1 VNVRWNLG
9 WIYYL
14 LGEHGKARELTAEA
28 MTIDEE
34 QIALTFN
41 LALMN
46 LADGNIEQ
54 AEALYTQ
61 GIEQAVGQIA
71 TAKENQDDPPA
82 SLWYYLN
89 TATQDIDRFLICLS
103 VQVCDGAPVF
113 ESIAA
118 SDKVQTTGRKLRRQ
132 LKNVAVG
139 LEYLG
144 ELPPESVSA
153 NIGEL
158 VFATP
163 IYDEDSGEIVD
174 FEALESGGQL
184 RFAMADNSTGEQVDE
199 SIIRADPDKANE
211 IFLRFEYQG
220 VQDGQLV
227 TVKFFNEDND
237 ESFKLR
243 LIESWQW
250 GASGLAS
257 LPVTPSKSMALA
269 PNEYRA
275 ELYIDGVLVQ
285 EGSFI
290 VE

>member
-1 VNVRWNLG
+1 MTKANRIDERLERAANLMVQSIENDQARAKERDQWLQDFTVAVSSSLTTQPYLDDDFADDDEDEDNVRSG
-9 WIYYL
+9 RAIP
-14 LGEHGKARELTAEA
+14 T
-28 MTIDEE
+28 
-34 QIALTFN
+34 
-41 LALMN
+41 
-46 LADGNIEQ
+46 NIR
-54 AEALYTQ
+54 
-61 GIEQAVGQIA
+61 
-71 TAKENQDDPPA
+71 
-82 SLWYYLN
+82 
-89 TATQDIDRFLICLS
+89 ATQDIDRFLICLS
-103 VQVCDGAPVF
+103 VQVCDGVPVF

-118 SDKVQTTGRKLRRQ
+118 SDEVQTTGRKLRRQ
-132 LKNVAVG
+132 LKNATVG

-163 IYDEDSGEIVD
+163 IYDEESGEIID
-174 FEALESGGQL
+174 FEPLESGGTQL

-211 IFLRFEYQG
+211 IFLRFEYG
-220 VQDGQLV
+220 AVQDEQLL
-227 TVKFFNEDND
+227 TVKFFNEEND

-243 LIESWQW
+243 LVEPWQW

-257 LPVTPSKSMALA
+257 LPVTPSKRMALA